1 MDVVIIEDEEHN
13 SRMLE
18 GMVKTL
24 RPDWNILTILESVK
38 DSVEWFNQNEHPELI
53 FMDIQLTDGISFS
66 IFDKV
71 EIKSLVIF
79 TTAYNEFAV
88 KAFKVNSV
96 DYLLKPIKEDDLET
110 AIIKFEEFS
119 KKSQAPVLPEYQD
132 LINAIKSGENK
143 YRNRFLISGASS
155 FFKIETKDISYFY
168 TENRV
173 MYAVMNDGKQHV
185 IDLTMEKLEEQ
196 LDPYEFFRANR
207 SYILKIDS
215 VRKFENYFGGKL
227 IVRLVPPH
235 EEPITISRL
244 KATAFRQW
252 LDGVV

>member
-1 MDVVIIEDEEHN
+1 MNIVIIEDEGHN

-18 GMVKTL
+18 GMIRTL
-24 RPDWNILTILESVK
+24 KPDWNILTILESVK

-66 IFDKV
+66 IFDQV

-79 TTAYNEFAV
+79 TTAYDEFAV
-88 KAFKVNSV
+88 KAFKVNSI
-96 DYLLKPIKEDDLET
+96 DYLLKPIKEEDLKI
-110 AIIKFEEFS
+110 AISKFEDFN
-119 KKSQAPVLPEYQD
+119 KKSQPPKLPEYHE
-132 LINAIKSGENK
+132 LITAIKSGENK
-143 YRNRFLISGASS
+143 YRNRFLVSGATA
-155 FFKIETKDISYFY
+155 FFKIETKDIAYFY

-173 MYAVMNDGKQHV
+173 MYAVMNDAKQHV

-196 LDPYEFFRANR
+196 LDPFEFFRANR
-207 SYILKIDS
+207 SYILKIDT

-227 IVRLVPPH
+227 IVRLTPPH
-235 EEPITISRL
+235 EEAITISRL
-244 KATAFRQW
+244 KASAFRQW